1 LVNRTFI
8 WVGNKGEKVNYI
20 QCYLEDLSQ
29 TLNRLPEDR
38 IEQVVQILHEARLNN
53 RQVFIMGNGGS
64 ASTASHFVCDLGKNT
79 RVKEMPNFRV
89 MGLADNMAIF
99 SALANDE
106 GYEHVFS
113 QQLASFVCPGDV
125 VIGISASGN
134 SPNVLNAVQLA
145 KGMGAITIG
154 FTGFDGGQLSPM
166 VDFPVHVDSYLIEH
180 VEDIHLM
187 LEHLICKTLRE
198 MISEADKFQ
207 SVVISQPIITVVSP
221 GD

>member
-1 LVNRTFI
+1 M
-8 WVGNKGEKVNYI
+8 NYI

-38 IEQVVQILHEARLNN
+38 IDQIVQILHEARLNN

-79 RVKEMPNFRV
+79 RIKGMPNFRV
-89 MGLADNMAIF
+89 MGLTDNMAIF

-106 GYEHVFS
+106 GYDNVFS

-154 FTGFDGGQLSPM
+154 FTGFDGGRLSPM
-166 VDFPVHVDSYLIEH
+166 VDFPVRVDSYLIEH

-198 MISEADKFQ
+198 MAVEAEAFQ
-207 SVVISQPIITVVSP
+207 SVAINELVMTNSTPSDLVIPDSELV
-221 GD
+221 D

>member
-1 LVNRTFI
+1 M
-8 WVGNKGEKVNYI
+8 NYI

-38 IEQVVQILHEARLNN
+38 IDQVVQILHEARLNN
-53 RQVFIMGNGGS
+53 RQIFIMGNGGS

-79 RVKEMPNFRV
+79 RIKGMPNFRV
-89 MGLADNMAIF
+89 MGLTDNMAIF

-106 GYEHVFS
+106 GYDNVFS

-154 FTGFDGGQLSPM
+154 LTGFDGGRLSPM

-207 SVVISQPIITVVSP
+207 PVTINQPAVAEVTP
-221 GD
+221 DDYALTGAEPMD